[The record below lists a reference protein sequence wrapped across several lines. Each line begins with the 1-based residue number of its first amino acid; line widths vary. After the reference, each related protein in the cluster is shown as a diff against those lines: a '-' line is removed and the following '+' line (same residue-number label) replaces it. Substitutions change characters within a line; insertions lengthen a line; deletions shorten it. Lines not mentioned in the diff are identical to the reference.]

1 MIASPTEG
9 AATETL
15 RVHRCQ
21 TIDEC
26 SKRLRRLL
34 RKRDRPGKQQ
44 AEERIGPAHP
54 FCLGEHKVSPRA
66 GQFARF
72 VWRQSKRIDRGN
84 PAHRVHLESIHSTFS
99 DENALEP
106 PLTDSRAFLAHPE
119 TSPSRL
125 TSSRRPNP
133 VCSSP
138 LSDDPAIPPGPPCR
152 GGRELH
158 PTKVF
163 FRISP
168 HYFAMGTIGWL
179 CWVAW
184 GCALAARLPAFCPI
198 RLDCFV
204 RSGGR

>member
-54 FCLGEHKVSPRA
+54 FCVGAHKVSPRA

-72 VWRQSKRIDRGN
+72 VWRQSKRIDRED

-106 PLTDSRAFLAHPE
+106 PLTDSRAFLAQPE

-125 TSSRRPNP
+125 TSSRRPNLM
-133 VCSSP
+133 CSSAFRMTRQSP
-138 LSDDPAIPPGPPCR
+138 LVRRVGAVGNSIRRRSSSGFPRITSRWEPSVGSAGSPGDARSQPGC
-152 GGRELH
+152 
-158 PTKVF
+158 
-163 FRISP
+163 P
-168 HYFAMGTIGWL
+168 HSVPYDSTA
-179 CWVAW
+179 
-184 GCALAARLPAFCPI
+184 
-198 RLDCFV
+198 
-204 RSGGR
+204 S